1 MNTPMDEVYLNF
13 SPDSLW
19 LLNICLGLI
28 MFGVSLD
35 LKLSEFKNLAK
46 APKGVWLGLV
56 SQFLLLPAL
65 TYILVYFW
73 NPSPSMAL
81 GMILVAACP
90 GGNVSNFISSLSGGS
105 LALSVS
111 LTMLATMLSPFL
123 TPLNF
128 TLWGQGFFPAQH
140 IMKEIDVTYL
150 QLAETVLVL
159 LVIPMILGMLFSY
172 RFPKLTLFIKK
183 PIRVISLVIFAAF
196 VVIAFSKNVDL
207 FLAFIAAIF
216 ILVMFHNLM
225 AYFGGWLVGW
235 LGKLPVNE
243 KKSIIVETG
252 IQNSGLALVIIFNFF
267 DGLGGMALIAA
278 WWGIWHILA
287 GLGIASV
294 MRLWKN

>member
-35 LKLSEFKNLAK
+35 LNLLEFKNLAK
-46 APKGVWLGLV
+46 SPKGVWLGLV

-65 TYILVYFW
+65 TFVLVSIW
-73 NPSPSMAL
+73 KPNPSLAL
-81 GMILVAACP
+81 GMMLVAACP

-105 LALSVS
+105 IALSVS
-111 LTMLATMLSPFL
+111 LTMLATLLSPFL

-128 TLWGQGFFPAQH
+128 TLWGQAYEPAQH

-159 LVIPMILGMLFSY
+159 LVIPMIAGMLFSN
-172 RFPKLTLFIKK
+172 RFPKLTLVIKK
-183 PIRVISLVIFAAF
+183 PIRIISLVIFAAF
-196 VVIAFSKNVDL
+196 VVVAFSKNVDL
-207 FLAFIAAIF
+207 FLAFIGAIF
-216 ILVMFHNLM
+216 LLVLVHNLT
-225 AYFGGWLVGW
+225 AFFGGWLVGTA
-235 LGKLPVNE
+235 GKLPVNE

-252 IQNSGLALVIIFNFF
+252 IQNSGLALVVIFNFF
-267 DGLGGMALIAA
+267 DGLGGMALVAA

-294 MRLWKN
+294 MRLWKS